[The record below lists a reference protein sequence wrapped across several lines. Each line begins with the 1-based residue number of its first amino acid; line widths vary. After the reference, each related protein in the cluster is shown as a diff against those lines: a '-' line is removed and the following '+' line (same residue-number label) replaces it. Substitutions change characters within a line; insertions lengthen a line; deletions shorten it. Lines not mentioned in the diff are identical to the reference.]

1 MDYAASILSGTQ
13 GGLFGLGGFFGPG
26 FNIANSLYEGQ
37 APVMQA
43 LFSAQAKKGQGP
55 YGGQQ
60 GGGSVKPSESSN
72 FMPIDQMRQ
81 LQEKAT
87 RMMMRPEDTPG
98 LYRFNKLFEQPT
110 PTTPVGVRKQPDAQ
124 SGLPFNYD
132 NTRK

>member
-1 MDYAASILSGTQ
+1 MYNVGNILSGTQ

-43 LFSAQAKKGQGP
+43 LVSAQAQRGRGP

-60 GGGSVKPSESSN
+60 GGGSVKPADSKN
-72 FMPIDQMRQ
+72 FMPLDQMRQ

-87 RMMMRPEDTPG
+87 QMMMRPDDTPS
-98 LYRFNKLFEQPT
+98 LYRFNQLFERPT
-110 PTTPVGVRKQPDAQ
+110 PTTPVGVLKTP
-124 SGLPFNYD
+124 NEE
-132 NTRK
+132 N